1 MAKNNSETLLRGA
14 NAATYGDVNGITFY
28 KLQSKFSGDTTKDC
42 SLTGEEVDRNFYFLR
57 GYDIESVTY
66 ENGLLT
72 IQRVDHDYA
81 PIEIELGLTP
91 GSGSSSD
98 CCDELSA
105 EIEELSNDVN
115 ELKSQTSEFL
125 KDTYV
130 CGVTIN
136 ANNDLVITRNDGATF
151 TVHLGGGTPGGG
163 GEGGDYDIADDST
176 TFLKIKNYHIGAYVD
191 GGGGYRNTLASTD
204 YVGSAETRAVQNAN
218 NYTDDKLRI
227 FSAHVINHIDTVDN
241 QLYQEILKNRGD
253 IETLN
258 GTYKDNGSV
267 VFTFYRELDD
277 ALLAGDVINP
287 QGITEND
294 SLIKKIHVDNDNG
307 DLARYYVSNKAS
319 DMTIIVD
326 GESRNLDAYI
336 NGLNNQIAN
345 LQNRINE
352 LEGGIEQTIKNTIK
366 RYLVGTD
373 YEIKITETLDDR
385 LKVGF
390 TDDAVFGDPAGINPV
405 NH

>member
-81 PIEIELGLTP
+81 PIEVELGISP
-91 GSGSSSD
+91 GSGSSD
-98 CCDELSA
+98 CCDELSE
-105 EIEELSNDVN
+105 EIEELSNEVN

-151 TVHLGGGTPGGG
+151 TVHLGGETPGGG
-163 GEGGDYDIADDST
+163 GGDYDIADDST
-176 TFLKIKNYHIGAYVD
+176 TFLNIKNYHIGAYVD
-191 GGGGYRNTLASTD
+191 GSGGYRNTLASTD
-204 YVGSAETRAVQNAN
+204 YVGSAETRTLQNAN
-218 NYTDDKLRI
+218 NYTDDKMRI
-227 FSAHVINHIDTVDN
+227 FSAHVINHVDTVDN
-241 QLYQEILKNRGD
+241 QLYQEILKNRDD

-267 VFTFYRELDD
+267 VSTFYHELDD

-294 SLIKKIHVDNDNG
+294 SLIKKIHLDNDNG

-326 GESRNLDAYI
+326 DEPRNLNAYI
-336 NGLNNQIAN
+336 TELNNKIAN

-352 LEGGIEQTIKNTIK
+352 IEGDLEQTIKDTIK
-366 RYLVGTD
+366 RYLIGTRD
-373 YEIKITETLDDR
+373 EIKITDNTTNDVLQIGFDDN
-385 LKVGF
+385 
-390 TDDAVFGDPAGINPV
+390 AVFGDITGINPI

>member
-14 NAATYGDVNGITFY
+14 NTATYGDVNGVTFY
-28 KLQSKFSGDTTKDC
+28 KLQSNFSGDTTKDC

-66 ENGLLT
+66 ENGILT

-81 PIEIELGLTP
+81 PIEIELGISP
-91 GSGSSSD
+91 GSGSSD
-98 CCDELSA
+98 CCDELSE
-105 EIEELSNDVN
+105 EIEELSNEVN

-130 CGVTIN
+130 CGVNIN

-151 TVHLGGGTPGGG
+151 TVHLGGETPGGG
-163 GEGGDYDIADDST
+163 GGDYDIADDST
-176 TFLKIKNYHIGAYVD
+176 TFLNIKNYHIGAYVD
-191 GGGGYRNTLASTD
+191 GSGGYRNTLASTD
-204 YVGSAETRAVQNAN
+204 YVGSAETRTLQNAN
-218 NYTDDKLRI
+218 NYTDDKMRI
-227 FSAHVINHIDTVDN
+227 FSAHVINHVDTVDN
-241 QLYQEILKNRGD
+241 QLYQEILKNRSN

-258 GTYKDNGSV
+258 GTYNDNGSV
-267 VFTFYRELDD
+267 VSTFYHELDD
-277 ALLAGDVINP
+277 ALLANDVFVQNIN
-287 QGITEND
+287 END
-294 SLIKKIHVDNDNG
+294 SLIKKLVNEEPPK
-307 DLARYYVSNKAS
+307 YYVSNKAS

-326 GESRNLDAYI
+326 DEPRNLNAYI
-336 NGLNNQIAN
+336 TGLNNQIAN

-352 LEGGIEQTIKNTIK
+352 LEGGIEQIIKNTIK
-366 RYLVGTD
+366 RYLVGTEH
-373 YEIKITETLDDR
+373 EIMITETLDDR

-390 TDDAVFGDPAGINPV
+390 TDDAVFGDQAGINPV